1 MQLYDNHYTTG
12 AGLRTAKLGIRL
24 ARDTATLPQTTAA
37 AIFNIVG
44 GNVLMTLIIGHITTI
59 LGAVGNMSLEENPTV
74 GTTEVLCAVI
84 AAGTFAQ
91 DDLVGISG
99 VPAAAM
105 LPDSGLT
112 GGIPGM
118 TTQGVVLRVGTL
130 DLRLSA
136 SSTGSIQWTVYY
148 IPLEPASYMSV
159 A

>member
-1 MQLYDNHYTTG
+1 MVMDGNYMHGL
-12 AGLRTAKLGIRL
+12 GLRMQKLGHRL
-24 ARDTATLPQTTAA
+24 VRPTATLPQTAAA
-37 AIFNIVG
+37 AIFNINVG
-44 GNVLMTLIIGHITTI
+44 IVKMTLIIGRITTV

-84 AAGTFAQ
+84 AAGAFAQ

-99 VPAAAM
+99 VPAEAM
-105 LPDSGLT
+105 LPDSGAT

-118 TTQGVVLRVGTL
+118 TTDGVMLRVGTL

-136 SSTGSIQWTVYY
+136 SSTGSIEWTVFY
-148 IPLEPASYMSV
+148 IPMEDGAYMSV

>member
-1 MQLYDNHYTTG
+1 MHGL
-12 AGLRTAKLGIRL
+12 GLRMQKLGHRL
-24 ARDTATLPQTTAA
+24 ARDTATLPQTTSAP
-37 AIFNIVG
+37 IFNIHVG
-44 GNVLMTLIIGHITTI
+44 IVKMTLIIGHITTV

-74 GTTEVLCAVI
+74 GTLETLCAVV
-84 AAGTFAQ
+84 AAGAYAQ

-105 LPDSGLT
+105 LPAAS

-118 TTQGVVLRVGTL
+118 TTDGVMLRVGTL

-136 SSTGSIQWTVYY
+136 SSTGSIQWTVFY
-148 IPLEPASYMSV
+148 IPMEDGAYMSV